1 MIDIYGHS
9 FEHLHTKCPVCGYAT
24 RFKQFP
30 IRCACNRSCSKEELQ
45 KWPRFMSPELA
56 DPAWQ
61 ERIRQ
66 AKQRVAE
73 HERLQGRNGGDDEC

>member
-1 MIDIYGHS
+1 MGVDIYGHS
-9 FEHLHTKCPVCGYAT
+9 GPYLWPPCPVCGYAT
-24 RFKQFP
+24 RSKQYH
-30 IRCACNRSCSKEELQ
+30 IRCACNRHWTNEELEAHLP
-45 KWPRFMSPELA
+45 WNN

-73 HERLQGRNGGDDEC
+73 WEEKDGG

>member
-1 MIDIYGHS
+1 MGVDIYGHS
-9 FEHLHTKCPVCGYAT
+9 HEHLHGPCPVCGYAT

-30 IRCACNRSCSKEELQ
+30 TRCACNRNCSKKELQ
-45 KWPRFMSPELA
+45 RWPRFRRPELE

-73 HERLQGRNGGDDEC
+73 WEEKDGG

>member
-45 KWPRFMSPELA
+45 KWPRFVRPELA

-66 AKQRVAE
+66 AKQGVAE
-73 HERLQGRNGGDDEC
+73 HERLLRRNGGDDEC